1 MAGLT
6 TAGFVPEVYEDIKAR
21 IEQRMEAFNPGFDFS
36 PDSPDGQLIGI
47 FGYEI
52 FLCWQQ
58 LNEVYNSYNPQVA
71 SGAALRNLG
80 LITGLEYGVA
90 SRSTA
95 TVELTGTTGV
105 IIPAGTLVADDD
117 GNEFYFSFDTTI
129 PSSAPVAATIA
140 GSIPI
145 TAGTITTIV
154 NPIAGWTAVSQ
165 ATDGLEGKTEQT
177 EQQFRNTRQET
188 VMRGYVDT
196 VESMQSALVE
206 LGIGSVLIYNNDT
219 AGTFE
224 GVPPYTIHVQL
235 GEIPAGVTDA
245 IIAKTILDRKSMG
258 TPTFGSTT
266 TATLDSQGVSHD
278 VSFTKSIQVPCSLV
292 VDVTY
297 LSDNTAGAEDNI
309 KQALVDYFGNLN
321 TGDDVIWSRLFG
333 VITPYAKAQVNV
345 LTVGESAGS
354 QAAANVVI
362 DPSEYASL
370 DVTDITFTST

>member
-1 MAGLT
+1 
-6 TAGFVPEVYEDIKAR
+6 
-21 IEQRMEAFNPGFDFS
+21 MEAFNPGFDFS